1 MLELSNHI
9 IYNKI
14 EQCLI
19 GILSDWYCREAC
31 EIKKCKNTE

>member
-1 MLELSNHI
+1 MLELSKQI

-19 GILSDWYCREAC
+19 GMPSDVCRQKAC
-31 EIKKCKNTE
+31 EINNAV

>member
-1 MLELSNHI
+1 MLELSKQI

-19 GILSDWYCREAC
+19 GIPSDLLSSRSMWD
-31 EIKKCKNTE
+31 